1 MKKQVKFILVIVP
14 FIFVSIMG
22 IMIIGKIEE
31 KNETLDRISVLPP
44 FQFQSISSD
53 EYYSDRDLP
62 QGKMVFIFHV
72 NSTCDFCRYEAMQIA
87 KNIDS
92 FRGSTLVFV
101 SSEEKKDMMEFARE
115 FSLWNIPQVV
125 FLQDVSLEF
134 SNIFGFQSIPG
145 TIVYGKD
152 RKHLA
157 TFKGAVKAEKLLELI
172 E

>member
-1 MKKQVKFILVIVP
+1 MKNQGKIILIITP
-14 FIFVSIMG
+14 IIFLLIMG
-22 IMIIGKIEE
+22 VMIFSKIGE
-31 KNETLDRISVLPP
+31 KNKVLDRISVLPS
-44 FQFQSISSD
+44 FQFQSITSD

-62 QGKMVFIFHV
+62 QGQMVFIFHV
-72 NSTCDFCRYEAMQIA
+72 DSTCDFCKYEARQIA
-87 KNIDS
+87 KNLDG
-92 FRGSTLVFV
+92 FGSNKLVFV
-101 SSEEKKDMMEFARE
+101 SSEEKEDILAFSKEFG
-115 FSLWNIPQVV
+115 LWNIPQVV

-157 TFKGAVKAEKLLELI
+157 TFKGAVKADKLLELI